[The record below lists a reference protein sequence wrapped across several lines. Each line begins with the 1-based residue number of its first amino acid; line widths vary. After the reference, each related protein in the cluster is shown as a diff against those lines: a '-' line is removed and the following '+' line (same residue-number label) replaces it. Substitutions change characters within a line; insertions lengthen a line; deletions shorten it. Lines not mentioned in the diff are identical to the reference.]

1 MSRILLDAG
10 ALIALDRNDRAMW
23 QRLAIARR
31 DGIGLLTHG
40 GVLGQVWRKP
50 VRHARLATVLRAI
63 DVRPLDS
70 ELGKLAGQLLARS
83 GLSDVI
89 DAALVALSQPDDLIF
104 TSDAD
109 DILRLAAAARR
120 DVEVL
125 AV

>member
-10 ALIALDRNDRAMW
+10 ALIALDRNDRGMW

-31 DGIGLLTHG
+31 DGVSLITHG

-50 VRHARLATVLRAI
+50 ARHARLAPVLRAI
-63 DVRPLDS
+63 DVRPLDG

-89 DAALVALSQPDDLIF
+89 DAALVALSQPDDRIF
-104 TSDAD
+104 TSDAG
-109 DILRLAAAARR
+109 DILRLAAAAGR

-125 AV
+125 AI

>member
-1 MSRILLDAG
+1 MSRILLAAG

-31 DGIGLLTHG
+31 DGISLITHG
-40 GVLGQVWRKP
+40 GVLGQVWRRP
-50 VRHARLATVLRAI
+50 ARHARLAPVLRAI

-89 DAALVALSQPDDLIF
+89 DAALVVLSQPDDRIY

>member
-31 DGIGLLTHG
+31 DGIALLTHG
-40 GVLGQVWRKP
+40 GVIGQVWRKP
-50 VRHARLATVLRAI
+50 ARHARLTPVLCAI
-63 DVRPLDS
+63 DIRPLDS
-70 ELGKLAGQLLARS
+70 ELGKLAGELLARC

-89 DAALVALSQPDDLIF
+89 DAALVVLSRAGDRIF
-104 TSDAD
+104 TSDAGD
-109 DILRLAAAARR
+109 VLRLAAAARR

>member
-31 DGIGLLTHG
+31 DGMSLITHG
-40 GVLGQVWRKP
+40 GVIGQVWRKP
-50 VRHARLATVLRAI
+50 ARHARLAPVLRAI
-63 DVRPLDS
+63 DVRPLDN
-70 ELGKLAGQLLARS
+70 ELGKLAGELLARS
-83 GLSDVI
+83 GLSDVV
-89 DAALVALSQPDDLIF
+89 DAALVALSQTDDRIY
-104 TSDAD
+104 TSDAED
-109 DILRLAAAARR
+109 MLRLAAAARR

>member
-31 DGIGLLTHG
+31 DGISLVTHG
-40 GVLGQVWRKP
+40 GVIGQVWRKP
-50 VRHARLATVLRAI
+50 ARHARLAPVLRAI
-63 DVRPLDS
+63 DIRPLDS
-70 ELGKLAGQLLARS
+70 ELGRLAGELLARS
-83 GLSDVI
+83 GSSNVI
-89 DAALVALSQPDDLIF
+89 DAALVALSRTDDRIF

-120 DVEVL
+120 DVDVL
-125 AV
+125 AI

>member
-10 ALIALDRNDRAMW
+10 ALISLDRNDRAMW

-31 DGIGLLTHG
+31 DGVSLITHG

-50 VRHARLATVLRAI
+50 ARHARLSPVLRAI
-63 DVRPLDS
+63 DVRPLDR
-70 ELGKLAGQLLARS
+70 ELGRLAGELLARS

-89 DAALVALSQPDDLIF
+89 DAALVALSEPNDRIF

-120 DVEVL
+120 DIEVL
-125 AV
+125 AI

>member
-1 MSRILLDAG
+1 MSRVLLDAG
-10 ALIALDRNDRAMW
+10 ALIAIDRNDRAMW

-31 DGIGLLTHG
+31 DGVRLVTHG
-40 GVLGQVWRKP
+40 GVLGQVWRRRA
-50 VRHARLATVLRAI
+50 RHARLAPLLRAL
-63 DVRPLDS
+63 DVRPLDG
-70 ELGKLAGQLLARS
+70 ELGKLAGELLARS
-83 GLSDVI
+83 GLADVI
-89 DAALVALSQPDDLIF
+89 DAALVVLSRDRDRIY